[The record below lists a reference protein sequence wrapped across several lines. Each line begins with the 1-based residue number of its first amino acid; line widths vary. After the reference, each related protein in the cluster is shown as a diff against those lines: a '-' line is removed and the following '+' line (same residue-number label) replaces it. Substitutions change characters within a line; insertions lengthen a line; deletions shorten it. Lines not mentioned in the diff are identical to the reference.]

1 MAAANNVRLTVMN
14 IDRYMVNLFFEIK
27 RNIPTS
33 QQTNMNISNPQL
45 GKLMSDL
52 YCQTDDENIKLLTQ
66 IFLERAGEN
75 WLKDA
80 KKGAPSTAQRLTK
93 RFNKATVNKPAN
105 SSESKIKVK
114 PKRIYRGQVVEE

>member
-1 MAAANNVRLTVMN
+1 MN

-27 RNIPTS
+27 RNIPAS
-33 QQTNMNISNPQL
+33 QQINMNISNPHL
-45 GKLMSDL
+45 GKLMSKL

-80 KKGAPSTAQRLTK
+80 KKSANSMTK
-93 RFNKATVNKPAN
+93 RHSKGSNK
-105 SSESKIKVK
+105 ESKHRQKDGSVPNAKAK
-114 PKRIYRGQVVEE
+114 PKRIYRGQIVEE